1 MIEEMARG
9 RVSLWDTEGSW
20 QLSSRKPEEEKYWSK
35 EASSVTTWK
44 NRYDQEYEIPERQMP
59 KRTRDQET
67 LHCEVDQLTAGI
79 PKIRR
84 ING

>member
-35 EASSVTTWK
+35 EASSG
-44 NRYDQEYEIPERQMP
+44 DDMEESI
-59 KRTRDQET
+59 
-67 LHCEVDQLTAGI
+67 
-79 PKIRR
+79 
-84 ING
+84 